1 MSGPHFETSAVGTI
15 VLPPGLPAEFSLFYT
30 TADFDGR
37 LDGDAVERLTS
48 IVRQRHGFDATLST
62 CHQVHSAVARRAGR
76 VHAWC
81 EFESCDALFSSEPKS
96 ALGIK
101 VADCL
106 PVSLIDQTSSVI
118 ANIHAGW
125 RGTAAGI
132 VINTIDEVSSE
143 TSFDI
148 TSALVYLGP
157 SIRQCCFEVGEEVVT
172 AISAVVDD
180 VELFADRSRGP
191 RPHLDLIGVNTELLL
206 KRGVRRE
213 AIWDSG
219 LCTRCDDR
227 FHSYRRSGANAG
239 RNLAIV
245 SQG

>member
-1 MSGPHFETSAVGTI
+1 MSGPQFETSEVGTI
-15 VLPPGLPAEFSLFYT
+15 VVPPALPAGFSLFYT
-30 TADFDGR
+30 TADFNGR
-37 LDGDAVERLTS
+37 LNGDAVERLMS
-48 IVRQRHGFDATLST
+48 IVRRRHGFDATLST

-81 EFESCDALFSSEPKS
+81 EFESCDALFSSERKS

-132 VINTIDEVSSE
+132 VSRTIDELSGE
-143 TSFDI
+143 TAFK
-148 TSALVYLGP
+148 TSAAGAYLGP

-172 AISAVVDD
+172 AISAVVGD
-180 VELFADRSRGP
+180 VDLYTDRSRGE
-191 RPHLDLIGVNTELLL
+191 RPYLDLVGVNTELLVN
-206 KRGVRRE
+206 RGVRRE